1 MDYKRSAADILKHI
15 GGEGNVIHVE
25 HCSTR
30 LRFQVVDKSKVNEGE
45 LKKVVGVMGVILNAQ
60 VQVVIGNNVIEL
72 YDELVKICQ
81 PKQDGKIQGE
91 KKKPGALLLEFV
103 VGIFQPLVPAI
114 AGAGVLKSILILLS
128 TFHIMGTNDGL
139 YVILVS
145 ISDATFYFLPLM
157 VAITTATKLN
167 TNKLVALAAVGV
179 LILPA
184 NVALLAEGFT
194 ILGISVKNVVYNSQ
208 VFPAILIVLFLGLL
222 EKGLNKVSPKAIRV
236 FFVPMVSLAITIPIA
251 FLVLGPIGF
260 TLGEYLTTAI
270 LFLYDKLGFVGIAI
284 LSAILPF
291 MIATGMHKAMVP
303 YAVSTYGKLGYE
315 MMYLPASLA
324 HNLSESGACFA
335 VAIKAKNKQMKSVAA
350 SAGISALMGIT
361 EPALYGITLLNK
373 KVLYS
378 IIASSFITGGVV
390 GFFALKSFVIAGPGL
405 ANITMFI
412 DPDNGMNL
420 VYGILGFVLALIL
433 SFVFTLLLWKED
445 GITQEE
451 VALTARSIEEN
462 EIYSPIEGEVVEL
475 SQVHDELFS
484 NKALGSGMAII
495 PEKGELRAP
504 ANGTIKMVF
513 ETLHALGM
521 ESENG
526 TELLFHV
533 GIDTVELNGQYFEN
547 FVKVGDKVKKGDLL
561 LTFDIDKIKA
571 AGYDLITPI
580 VITNTNDY
588 EIAYTH
594 TGHTNNDN
602 IMFKTKRREA

>member
-1 MDYKRSAADILKHI
+1 MDYKKSAADILKHI

-81 PKQDGKIQGE
+81 PKQDHKIQGE

-179 LILPA
+179 LLLPA

-547 FVKVGDKVKKGDLL
+547 FVKVGDTVKKGDLL

-594 TGHTNNDN
+594 TGHTSNDN